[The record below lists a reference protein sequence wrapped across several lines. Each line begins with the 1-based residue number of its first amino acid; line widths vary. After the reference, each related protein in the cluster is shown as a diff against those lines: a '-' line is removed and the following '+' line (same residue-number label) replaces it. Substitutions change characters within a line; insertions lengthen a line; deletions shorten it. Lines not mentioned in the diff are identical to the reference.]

1 MHRAVKVDA
10 VSPYSTLILDLPHM
24 QTQSQYR
31 VAHSLHGI
39 STETASKTLRLHFE
53 RNKRKRKPAKNARVR
68 SSFLFNPCRQTHP
81 SEHRFWQA
89 NYTSSSESSSSNWRA
104 SSSARA
110 ARRGFLT
117 CGDSTTS
124 TSSASS
130 PLPSLLSEELQ
141 RASLP

>member
-10 VSPYSTLILDLPHM
+10 VSPYSTLILGLPHM

-31 VAHSLHGI
+31 VAYSLHGI
-39 STETASKTLRLHFE
+39 STETASKTLRLHSE
-53 RNKRKRKPAKNARVR
+53 RDKRKRKPAKNARVR
-68 SSFLFNPCRQTHP
+68 SSFLPIRAVKHTLLKIGFGR
-81 SEHRFWQA
+81 A
-89 NYTSSSESSSSNWRA
+89 NYSSSSESSSSNWRA

-117 CGDSTTS
+117 CGGESTTS

-130 PLPSLLSEELQ
+130 PLPSSLSELQ